1 MTTKKQQAEATQ
13 QVLTEKQ
20 ELARARRKALK
31 DLCNKLQQVAKA
43 MGVEMKPNDLLR
55 QHYAQAGHTELKS
68 FSEWKEAGYYV
79 KKGEKAILLW
89 AHPKPSREAKE
100 LAKSEGKN
108 EDEAKNDFYPLAYLF
123 SSKQV
128 AKRL

>member
-1 MTTKKQQAEATQ
+1 MTTNKQQAEATQ

-43 MGVEMKPNDLLR
+43 MGVEMKPNELLR

-128 AKRL
+128 AKRQ

>member
-1 MTTKKQQAEATQ
+1 MTTNKQQAASTQ

-43 MGVEMKPNDLLR
+43 MGVEMKPNELLR

-128 AKRL
+128 AKRQ

>member
-1 MTTKKQQAEATQ
+1 MTTNTQQAEATQ

-43 MGVEMKPNDLLR
+43 MGVEMKPNELLR
-55 QHYAQAGHTELKS
+55 EHYAQAGHTELKS
-68 FSEWKEAGYYV
+68 FSEWKDAGYYV

-128 AKRL
+128 AKRQ

>member
-1 MTTKKQQAEATQ
+1 MTTNKQQAASTQ

-31 DLCNKLQQVAKA
+31 DLCNELQQVAKA
-43 MGVEMKPNDLLR
+43 TGVEMKPNELLR

-128 AKRL
+128 AKRQ

>member
-1 MTTKKQQAEATQ
+1 MTTNTQQAEATQ

-43 MGVEMKPNDLLR
+43 MGVEMKPNELLR

-100 LAKSEGKN
+100 LAKSQGKN

-128 AKRL
+128 AKRQ

>member
-1 MTTKKQQAEATQ
+1 MTTNKQQAASTQ

-43 MGVEMKPNDLLR
+43 MGVEMKPNELLR

-68 FSEWKEAGYYV
+68 FSEWKDAGYYV

-89 AHPKPSREAKE
+89 AHPKPSRKAKE
-100 LAKSEGKN
+100 LAKSQGKN

-128 AKRL
+128 AKRQ

>member
-1 MTTKKQQAEATQ
+1 MTTNKQQAASTQ

-43 MGVEMKPNDLLR
+43 MGVEMKPNELLR

-68 FSEWKEAGYYV
+68 FSEWKEAGYKK

-89 AHPKPSREAKE
+89 AHPKPSREAQE
-100 LAKSEGKN
+100 LAKRKKKN

-128 AKRL
+128 AKRQ

>member
-31 DLCNKLQQVAKA
+31 DLCNELQQAAKA
-43 MGVEMKPNDLLR
+43 TGVEMKPNELLR
-55 QHYAQAGHTELKS
+55 EHYAQAGHTELKS

-128 AKRL
+128 AKRQ

>member
-1 MTTKKQQAEATQ
+1 MTTNKQQAEATQ

-31 DLCNKLQQVAKA
+31 DLCNELQQAAKA
-43 MGVEMKPNDLLR
+43 TGVEMKPNELLR
-55 QHYAQAGHTELKS
+55 EHYAQAGHTELKS

-100 LAKSEGKN
+100 FAKSQGKS
-108 EDEAKNDFYPLAYLF
+108 EYEAKNDFYPLAYLF

-128 AKRL
+128 AKRQ

>member
-1 MTTKKQQAEATQ
+1 MTTNTQQAEATQ

-43 MGVEMKPNDLLR
+43 MGVEMKPNELLR

-68 FSEWKEAGYYV
+68 FSEWKEEGYYV

-100 LAKSEGKN
+100 LAKSQGKN

-128 AKRL
+128 AKRQ

>member
-1 MTTKKQQAEATQ
+1 MTTNKQQAASTQ

-43 MGVEMKPNDLLR
+43 MGVEMKPNELLR

-108 EDEAKNDFYPLAYLF
+108 EDEAKNDFYPIAYLF

-128 AKRL
+128 AKRQ

>member
-1 MTTKKQQAEATQ
+1 MTTNKQQAEATQ

-43 MGVEMKPNDLLR
+43 MGLEMKPNELLR

-100 LAKSEGKN
+100 LAKSQGKN

-128 AKRL
+128 AKRQ

>member
-1 MTTKKQQAEATQ
+1 MTTNTQQAEATQ

-31 DLCNKLQQVAKA
+31 DLCNELQQAAKA
-43 MGVEMKPNDLLR
+43 MGVEMKPNELLR

-100 LAKSEGKN
+100 LAKSQGKN

-128 AKRL
+128 AKRQ

>member
-1 MTTKKQQAEATQ
+1 MTTNTQQAEATQ

-43 MGVEMKPNDLLR
+43 MGVEMKPNELLR

-68 FSEWKEAGYYV
+68 FSEWKDAGYYV

-100 LAKSEGKN
+100 LAKSQGKN

-128 AKRL
+128 AKRQ

>member
-43 MGVEMKPNDLLR
+43 MGVEMKPNELLR

-68 FSEWKEAGYYV
+68 FSEWKDAGYYV

-100 LAKSEGKN
+100 LAKSQGKN

-128 AKRL
+128 AKRQ

>member
-1 MTTKKQQAEATQ
+1 MTTNKQQAASTQ

-43 MGVEMKPNDLLR
+43 MGVEMKPNELLR

-79 KKGEKAILLW
+79 KKGEKAILL
-89 AHPKPSREAKE
+89 
-100 LAKSEGKN
+100 
-108 EDEAKNDFYPLAYLF
+108 
-123 SSKQV
+123 
-128 AKRL
+128 

>member
-1 MTTKKQQAEATQ
+1 MTTNTQQAEATQ

-31 DLCNKLQQVAKA
+31 DLCNELQQAAKA
-43 MGVEMKPNDLLR
+43 TGVEMKPNELLR

-128 AKRL
+128 AKRQ

>member
-1 MTTKKQQAEATQ
+1 MTTNTQQAEATQ

-31 DLCNKLQQVAKA
+31 DLCNELQQAAKA
-43 MGVEMKPNDLLR
+43 TGVEMKPNELLR
-55 QHYAQAGHTELKS
+55 EHYAQAGHTELKS

-89 AHPKPSREAKE
+89 AHPQPSRKAKE
-100 LAKSEGKN
+100 LAKSQGKN

-128 AKRL
+128 AKRQ

>member
-1 MTTKKQQAEATQ
+1 MTTNTQQAEATQ

-31 DLCNKLQQVAKA
+31 DLCNELQQVAKA
-43 MGVEMKPNDLLR
+43 TGVEMKPNELLR

-68 FSEWKEAGYYV
+68 FSEWKDAGYYV

-100 LAKSEGKN
+100 LAKSQGKN

-128 AKRL
+128 AKRQ

>member
-1 MTTKKQQAEATQ
+1 MTTNTQQAEATQ

-31 DLCNKLQQVAKA
+31 DLCNELQQAAKA
-43 MGVEMKPNDLLR
+43 TGVEMKPNELLR
-55 QHYAQAGHTELKS
+55 EHYAQAGHTELKS

-100 LAKSEGKN
+100 FAKSQGKSK
-108 EDEAKNDFYPLAYLF
+108 DEAKNDFYPLAYLF

-128 AKRL
+128 AKRQ

>member
-1 MTTKKQQAEATQ
+1 MTTNKQQAEATQ

-43 MGVEMKPNDLLR
+43 MGVEMKPNELLR

-68 FSEWKEAGYYV
+68 FSEWKEEGYYV

-89 AHPKPSREAKE
+89 AHPKPSKEAKE
-100 LAKSEGKN
+100 LAKSQGKN

-128 AKRL
+128 AKRQ

>member
-1 MTTKKQQAEATQ
+1 
-13 QVLTEKQ
+13 
-20 ELARARRKALK
+20 
-31 DLCNKLQQVAKA
+31 
-43 MGVEMKPNDLLR
+43 MGVEMKPNELLR

-128 AKRL
+128 AKRQ

>member
-1 MTTKKQQAEATQ
+1 MTTNTQQAEATQ

-31 DLCNKLQQVAKA
+31 DLCNVLQQAAKA
-43 MGVEMKPNDLLR
+43 TGVEMKPNELLR
-55 QHYAQAGHTELKS
+55 EHYAQAGHTELKS

-89 AHPKPSREAKE
+89 AHPQPSREAKE
-100 LAKSEGKN
+100 FAKSQGKS
-108 EDEAKNDFYPLAYLF
+108 EDEAKKDFYPLAYLF

-128 AKRL
+128 AKRQ

>member
-1 MTTKKQQAEATQ
+1 MTTNTQQAEATQ

-43 MGVEMKPNDLLR
+43 MGVEMKPNELLR

-68 FSEWKEAGYYV
+68 FSEWKDAGYYV

-100 LAKSEGKN
+100 LAKSQGKN

-123 SSKQV
+123 SSRQV
-128 AKRL
+128 AKRQ

>member
-1 MTTKKQQAEATQ
+1 MTTNKQQAEATQ

-43 MGVEMKPNDLLR
+43 MGLEMKPNELLR

-100 LAKSEGKN
+100 LAKSKGKS

-128 AKRL
+128 AKRQ

>member
-1 MTTKKQQAEATQ
+1 MTTNKQQAEATQ

-43 MGVEMKPNDLLR
+43 MGVEMKPNELLR

-100 LAKSEGKN
+100 LAKSQGKN

-128 AKRL
+128 AKRQ

>member
-1 MTTKKQQAEATQ
+1 MTTNTQQAEATQ

-31 DLCNKLQQVAKA
+31 DLCNELQQVAKA
-43 MGVEMKPNDLLR
+43 TGVEMKPNELLR

-100 LAKSEGKN
+100 LAKSQGKN

-128 AKRL
+128 AKRQ

>member
-1 MTTKKQQAEATQ
+1 MTTNKQQAASTQ

-43 MGVEMKPNDLLR
+43 MGVEMKPNELLR

-100 LAKSEGKN
+100 LAKSQGKN

-128 AKRL
+128 AKRQ

>member
-1 MTTKKQQAEATQ
+1 MTTNTQQAEATQ

-43 MGVEMKPNDLLR
+43 MGVEMKPNELLR
-55 QHYAQAGHTELKS
+55 EHYAQAGHTELKS

-128 AKRL
+128 AKRQ

>member
-31 DLCNKLQQVAKA
+31 DLCNELQQAAKA
-43 MGVEMKPNDLLR
+43 TGVEMKPNELLR
-55 QHYAQAGHTELKS
+55 EHYAQAGHTELKS
-68 FSEWKEAGYYV
+68 FSEWKDAGYYV

-100 LAKSEGKN
+100 LAKSQGKN

-128 AKRL
+128 AKRQ

>member
-1 MTTKKQQAEATQ
+1 MTTNKQQAASTQ

-43 MGVEMKPNDLLR
+43 MGVEMKPNELLR

-89 AHPKPSREAKE
+89 AHPKPSKEAKE
-100 LAKSEGKN
+100 LAKSQGKN

-128 AKRL
+128 AKRQ

>member
-1 MTTKKQQAEATQ
+1 MTTNTQQAEATQ

-31 DLCNKLQQVAKA
+31 DLCNELQQVAKA
-43 MGVEMKPNDLLR
+43 TGVEMKPNELLR

-68 FSEWKEAGYYV
+68 FSEWKDAGYYV

-128 AKRL
+128 AKRQ

>member
-43 MGVEMKPNDLLR
+43 MGVEMNPNELLR

-100 LAKSEGKN
+100 LAKSQGKS

-128 AKRL
+128 AKRQ

>member
-1 MTTKKQQAEATQ
+1 MTTNTQQAEATQ

-31 DLCNKLQQVAKA
+31 DLCNELQQAAKA
-43 MGVEMKPNDLLR
+43 TGVEMKPNELLR
-55 QHYAQAGHTELKS
+55 EHYAQAGHTELKS

-79 KKGEKAILLW
+79 MKGEKAILLW

-100 LAKSEGKN
+100 FAKSQGKS

-128 AKRL
+128 AKRQ

>member
-1 MTTKKQQAEATQ
+1 MTTNKQQAASTQ

-43 MGVEMKPNDLLR
+43 MGVEMKPNELLR

-108 EDEAKNDFYPLAYLF
+108 EDEAKKDFYPLAYLF

-128 AKRL
+128 AKRQ

>member
-1 MTTKKQQAEATQ
+1 MTTNKQQAASTQ

-43 MGVEMKPNDLLR
+43 MGVEMKPNELLR

-89 AHPKPSREAKE
+89 AHPIPSREAKE

-128 AKRL
+128 AKRQ

>member
-1 MTTKKQQAEATQ
+1 
-13 QVLTEKQ
+13 
-20 ELARARRKALK
+20 
-31 DLCNKLQQVAKA
+31 
-43 MGVEMKPNDLLR
+43 MGVEMKPNELLR

-108 EDEAKNDFYPLAYLF
+108 EDEANNDFYPLAYLF

-128 AKRL
+128 AKRQ

>member
-1 MTTKKQQAEATQ
+1 MTTNKQQAASTQ

-31 DLCNKLQQVAKA
+31 DLCNELQQAAKA
-43 MGVEMKPNDLLR
+43 TGVEMKPNELLR
-55 QHYAQAGHTELKS
+55 EHYAQAGHTELKS

-128 AKRL
+128 AKRQ

>member
-43 MGVEMKPNDLLR
+43 MGVEMKPNELLR

-128 AKRL
+128 AKRQ